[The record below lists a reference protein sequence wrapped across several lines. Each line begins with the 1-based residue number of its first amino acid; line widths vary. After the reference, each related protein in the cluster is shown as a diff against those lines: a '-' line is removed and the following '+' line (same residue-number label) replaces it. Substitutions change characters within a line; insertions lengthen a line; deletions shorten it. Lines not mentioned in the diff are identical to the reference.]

1 MWKAIFTPHTNV
13 PSTAS
18 VTGCPAVAGFLCD
31 KASVVGDTKKKDP
44 VLLVTTINLRF
55 MDCITYI

>member
-18 VTGCPAVAGFLCD
+18 ATGCPAVAGFLCD
-31 KASVVGDTKKKDP
+31 KVCLTVAMLMDTILTPLYMKQDYR
-44 VLLVTTINLRF
+44 TTTVN
-55 MDCITYI
+55 